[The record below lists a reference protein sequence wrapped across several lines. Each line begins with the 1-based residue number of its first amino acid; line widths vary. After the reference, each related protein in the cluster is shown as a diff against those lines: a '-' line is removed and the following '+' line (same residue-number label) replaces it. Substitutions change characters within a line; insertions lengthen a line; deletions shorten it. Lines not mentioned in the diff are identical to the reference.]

1 MAINRNSYKS
11 LLESIQDATETLDET
26 DSMWLSRGAK
36 ARVSSIAGKRIAKTS
51 NPTKT
56 TKASAASAPRLSTGA
71 GVNKPLQWGDARIG
85 GAMNGMELAKWLNSQ
100 TVSSPSISEDEQWDE
115 IDEILAE
122 GVEMYGEDGLAEIL
136 ADFAETGEI
145 SEELAE
151 IIEAVAQFNPME
163 LARHLNAGTHADYLA
178 QFGQG
183 IANPNAASLAP
194 ASKTAA
200 TNRKMA
206 AKPAVKPS
214 GMKPV
219 AKKPMGKPMGKPT
232 MKAKPTY

>member
-26 DSMWLSRGAK
+26 DSMWLSRGEKATAK
-36 ARVSSIAGKRIAKTS
+36 KSDAKKIA
-51 NPTKT
+51 
-56 TKASAASAPRLSTGA
+56 
-71 GVNKPLQWGDARIG
+71 
-85 GAMNGMELAKWLNSQ
+85 E
-100 TVSSPSISEDEQWDE
+100 EWDE

-136 ADFAETGEI
+136 VDFAETGEI

-178 QFGQG
+178 QFGHG

-206 AKPAVKPS
+206 AKPV
-214 GMKPV
+214 GMKP
-219 AKKPMGKPMGKPT
+219 AARKPMVKPA
-232 MKAKPTY
+232 MKARPSLKK

>member
-26 DSMWLSRGAK
+26 DSMWLSRGEKATAK
-36 ARVSSIAGKRIAKTS
+36 KSDAKKIA
-51 NPTKT
+51 
-56 TKASAASAPRLSTGA
+56 
-71 GVNKPLQWGDARIG
+71 
-85 GAMNGMELAKWLNSQ
+85 E
-100 TVSSPSISEDEQWDE
+100 EWDE

-178 QFGQG
+178 QFGHG

-206 AKPAVKPS
+206 AKPAVKPA

-219 AKKPMGKPMGKPT
+219 AKKPMVKPA
-232 MKAKPTY
+232 MKARPSLKK